1 MIYMSCIT
9 LKIILT
15 NLKQRMK
22 KMKKNILLIDYM
34 HLIKK
39 IKNTKDKMAKKDLKQ
54 IKKEYVE
61 LLEKTHGELE
71 LAGDLKH

>member
-39 IKNTKDKMAKKDLKQ
+39 IKKTKDKMAKKDLKQ

>member
-1 MIYMSCIT
+1 
-9 LKIILT
+9 
-15 NLKQRMK
+15 MK